1 VPEPDETDQPTRP
14 YPPGWEADV
23 VLRDGGT
30 VHVRPIVPSDAERL
44 TAFHQRQSAESIYY
58 RYFSARPR
66 LSEKDL
72 IHLTQLDYVDR
83 VAFVALLG
91 DELIGVGR
99 YERWG
104 EQPVAEVAFFID
116 DAHAQRGLASVFL
129 EYWLPR
135 RERGLARFTAPVLPD
150 NTKMLKF
157 HRPA

>member
-1 VPEPDETDQPTRP
+1 M
-14 YPPGWEADV
+14 

-30 VHVRPIVPSDAERL
+30 VHIRPIIPADADRL

-66 LSEKDL
+66 LTQKDL
-72 IHLTQLDYVDR
+72 VHLTHIDYVDR

-91 DELIGVGR
+91 DELVGVGR

-104 EQPVAEVAFFID
+104 DRPSAEVAFFID

-129 EYWLPR
+129 EYLVAAAGAGPR
-135 RERGLARFTAPVLPD
+135 NVHRIGAARQLQNAHRVLHRGL
-150 NTKMLKF
+150 
-157 HRPA
+157 